1 MALGTSACALA
12 GQDGVFFAGH
22 LDRAPR
28 QMKRIAY
35 QALLANPQNVAAV
48 RARKRDVER
57 IGGRMEIAAPT
68 TVGMV
73 LVLLEL
79 PVGTLPE
86 QFFAAIPFYPV

>member
-1 MALGTSACALA
+1 M
-12 GQDGVFFAGH
+12 Q
-22 LDRAPR
+22 
-28 QMKRIAY
+28 RIAY

-48 RARKRDVER
+48 QARKRDVER
-57 IGGRMEIAAPT
+57 IGGRVEIAAPT

-86 QFFAAIPFYPV
+86 QFFPGIPFYPA